1 MTKLPA
7 TTFYYASEFWLY
19 LAHTVTFTV
28 TAVYFV
34 QVVGMNP
41 LQLILVG
48 TFMELAVFCFEIPTG
63 VVADT
68 YSRRLSLIIGW
79 FIMGAAMILIGAV
92 ASFALI
98 LAGYALWGFGYT
110 FTSGAHEAWITD
122 EVGSENVG
130 RVFARGQQ
138 LGYVGGLLGIG
149 ISVAVASWSL
159 AGAVAVGGALSIAFA
174 LFALLAMPE
183 TGFTKPEAHRR
194 LSTIQSLSSTAG
206 TGFRFVRAQPL
217 LLLILAIAFFAGA
230 STESFDRLW
239 EAHFLRDIGLP
250 SLGSLDPVVWF
261 GIFGAVSMVLGI
273 FASEFLVRRFERV
286 GQERLARLLF
296 VFTTAQAATVVV
308 FAVAGNFILAVAG
321 MWMYY
326 MTRSLVEPVYD
337 TWINQQITDSSV
349 RATVISITGQSD
361 AIGQVVGGPGLGVVG
376 TAFSIRTALL
386 AGGALLLPA
395 LGLYGRAIRHG
406 GKEPELESLKAST

>member
-1 MTKLPA
+1 MTRLSA

-19 LAHTVTFTV
+19 LAHTVSFTV

-48 TFMELAVFCFEIPTG
+48 TSMELAVFCFEIPTG

-79 FIMGAAMILIGAV
+79 SIMGAAMILIGAV
-92 ASFALI
+92 ASFVVI
-98 LAGYALWGFGYT
+98 LTGYAIWGFGYT

-122 EVGSENVG
+122 EVGTENVG

-138 LGYVGGLLGIG
+138 LSYVGGLLGIG
-149 ISVAVASWSL
+149 ISVALASWSL
-159 AGAVAVGGALSIAFA
+159 PGAVAIGGALSIAFA
-174 LFALLAMPE
+174 LFASLAMPE
-183 TGFTKPEAHRR
+183 TGFSRPAERQR
-194 LSTIQSLSSTAG
+194 LSTISSLSSTAG
-206 TGFRFVRAQPL
+206 TGLRFVRAQPL

-261 GIFGAVSMVLGI
+261 GIFGAVSMVLGL
-273 FASEFLVRRFERV
+273 FASEFLVRRFKRV

-296 VFTTAQAATVVV
+296 AFTAAQAVTVVV
-308 FAVAGNFILAVAG
+308 FAIAGNFVLAVAG

-326 MTRSLVEPVYD
+326 LTRSLVEPVYD
-337 TWINQQITDSSV
+337 TWINQQITDSSI

-376 TAFSIRTALL
+376 TVFSIRTALL

-395 LGLYGRAIRHG
+395 LGLYGRAVRHG
-406 GKEPELESLKAST
+406 GKEPELENLTSST